1 MRAADDSHAG
11 AGSAASG
18 PAACPRRALLIFVD
32 GLGWESGDP
41 ANDPCRDYGGALFDF
56 ARTDAAC
63 RPLDACLGVDG
74 LPQSATGQTSL
85 LCGVNAQAAVGRH
98 VPGFPTA
105 PLRAILREKSIFVQ
119 MREAGRDGLFL
130 NAFRPLFFRLP
141 RAMQGRLSATTVAH
155 LAADRPFLG
164 LDDLAAGRAVYQE
177 FTNRELIAKGFDVP
191 QFTPEQAGRI
201 LGREALRRDFTLYEY
216 FQTDRAGHAQDR
228 PRAHAVLQD
237 LETFVRAALA
247 EIAAQDAASD
257 TLVLLTSD
265 HGNLEDLSTRSHTRN
280 PVPLLAWGPGAATLL
295 ARCTR
300 LDEVTP
306 ALLSLLLV

>member
-1 MRAADDSHAG
+1 MPPARDTPDGVGGRASDPVAR
-11 AGSAASG
+11 
-18 PAACPRRALLIFVD
+18 PRRALLIFVD
-32 GLGWESGDP
+32 GLGWGGGDP
-41 ANDPCRDYGGALFDF
+41 AVDPCRGYGGTLFDF
-56 ARTDAAC
+56 AHTDAGC
-63 RPLDACLGVDG
+63 RPIDACLGVDG
-74 LPQSATGQTSL
+74 LPQSATGQTTL

-105 PLRAILREKSIFVQ
+105 PLRDILREKSIFVQ
-119 MREAGRDGLFL
+119 LRDSGRDGSFL

-155 LAADRPFLG
+155 LAADRPFFG
-164 LDDLAAGRAVYQE
+164 LDDLRAGRAVYQE
-177 FTNRELIAKGFDVP
+177 FTNRELIGKGFDVP
-191 QFTPEQAGRI
+191 EFTPEQAGRI
-201 LGREALRRDFTLYEY
+201 LGRETLRRDFTLYEY
-216 FQTDRAGHAQDR
+216 FQTDRAGHARDR

-237 LETFVRAALA
+237 LETFVRAALS
-247 EIAAQDAASD
+247 EITAQGSNSQ

-280 PVPLLAWGPGAATLL
+280 PVPLLAWGPGAAALL

-306 ALLSLLLV
+306 ALLCLLLN

>member
-1 MRAADDSHAG
+1 MPTASDTTNGVGGRAPDPVVH
-11 AGSAASG
+11 
-18 PAACPRRALLIFVD
+18 PRRALLIFVD
-32 GLGWESGDP
+32 GLGWSGGDP
-41 ANDPCRDYGGALFDF
+41 AADPCRDYGGTLFDF
-56 ARTDAAC
+56 DHTDAAC
-63 RPLDACLGVDG
+63 RPLDACLCVDG

-85 LCGVNAQAAVGRH
+85 LCGVNAQATVGRH

-105 PLRAILREKSIFVQ
+105 PLRAILRETSIFVQ
-119 MREAGRDGLFL
+119 LRDAGCDGIFL

-155 LAADRPFLG
+155 LAADRPFFG

-177 FTNRELIAKGFDVP
+177 FTNRELIGKGFDVP
-191 QFTPEQAGRI
+191 QCTPEQAGRI

-237 LETFVRAALA
+237 LETFVRATLA
-247 EIAAQDAASD
+247 EIASQGAASE

-280 PVPLLAWGPGAATLL
+280 PVPLLAWGPGSAALL
-295 ARCTR
+295 SRCTR

-306 ALLSLLLV
+306 ALLALLMN

>member
-1 MRAADDSHAG
+1 MPPASDTTDGVGGRAPD
-11 AGSAASG
+11 
-18 PAACPRRALLIFVD
+18 PAVRPRRALLIFVD
-32 GLGWESGDP
+32 GLGWSGGDP
-41 ANDPCRDYGGALFDF
+41 AADPCRDYGGTLFDCD
-56 ARTDAAC
+56 RTDAAC

-74 LPQSATGQTSL
+74 LPQSATGQTTL

-119 MREAGRDGLFL
+119 LRDAGRDGIFL

-155 LAADRPFLG
+155 LAADRPFFG

-177 FTNRELIAKGFDVP
+177 FTNRELIGKGFDVP
-191 QFTPEQAGRI
+191 QLTPDQAGRI
-201 LGREALRRDFTLYEY
+201 LGRETLRRDFTLYEY

-237 LETFVRAALA
+237 LDTFVRAALS
-247 EIAAQDAASD
+247 EIAAQDAAPE

-280 PVPLLAWGPGAATLL
+280 PVPLLAWGPGSATLL

-306 ALLSLLLV
+306 VLLSLLVV

>member
-1 MRAADDSHAG
+1 MPPASDTTDGVGGRAPD
-11 AGSAASG
+11 
-18 PAACPRRALLIFVD
+18 PVVRPRRALLIFVD
-32 GLGWESGDP
+32 GLGWSGGDP
-41 ANDPCRDYGGALFDF
+41 ATDPCRDYGGTLFDV
-56 ARTDAAC
+56 ARTDAPC
-63 RPLDACLGVDG
+63 RPLDACLGVEG
-74 LPQSATGQTSL
+74 LPQSATGQTTL
-85 LCGVNAQAAVGRH
+85 LCGANAQAAVGRH

-105 PLRAILREKSIFVQ
+105 PLREILRKKSIFVQ
-119 MREAGRDGLFL
+119 LRDAGRDGIFL

-155 LAADRPFLG
+155 LAADRSFFGLG
-164 LDDLAAGRAVYQE
+164 DLAAGRAVYQE

-191 QFTPEQAGRI
+191 PFTPEHAGRI
-201 LGREALRRDFTLYEY
+201 LGREALQRDFTLYEY
-216 FQTDRAGHAQDR
+216 FQTDRACHAQDR

-237 LETFVRAALA
+237 LETFVRAALS
-247 EIAAQDAASD
+247 EIEHRGATPD

-280 PVPLLAWGPGAATLL
+280 PVPLLAWGPGADTML
-295 ARCTR
+295 ARCTS